1 LLYILSPLAGIAG
14 AAAGEAVENGES
26 AVATTHNGERVSEF
40 HTLDNFW
47 RRFNKAA
54 LDKAAVEKEEA
65 ELEEENVKLRSLLKQ
80 YVMPH
85 ACGTDTKINGS
96 CFISAMIILL
106 VVR

>member
-1 LLYILSPLAGIAG
+1 MLYILSLAFSPLAGIAG

-47 RRFNKAA
+47 KRFNKAA

-85 ACGTDTKINGS
+85 ACVHRYKNQWKL
-96 CFISAMIILL
+96 FL
-106 VVR
+106 VR